1 MPGQRLIGDHVIQER
16 ILTTYLNLHSCCTF
30 CYLDSVCNCHRYS
43 SNTNTKSSGNGLWH
57 QLQWGNSSTRK
68 VNIPI
73 HPKFWVS
80 FRPASFL
87 TEKWIWYICTI
98 QLNSINPQRIHSFV
112 RGCGC
117 VVSRVTIRVGVG
129 SCLGAASINS
139 LPQYF
144 GHRNDWR
151 MWWEPMEAE
160 LFVQIVYQFGKWM
173 KSSAGI

>member
-1 MPGQRLIGDHVIQER
+1 MWSGTYTVYWQHTLTAVLAVLSVTLTQFVTDTGTGQTPTPSLVETGYD
-16 ILTTYLNLHSCCTF
+16 TY
-30 CYLDSVCNCHRYS
+30 CNEE
-43 SNTNTKSSGNGLWH
+43 
-57 QLQWGNSSTRK
+57 
-68 VNIPI
+68 I
-73 HPKFWVS
+73 HPRGRWIFPFIPS

-173 KSSAGI
+173 KSSVDI